1 MEKAKKPTFNW
12 PMLVV
17 VILVIGAF
25 AVIIRPVILRAH
37 RDVDLTKAIGNTKQ
51 LGLALL
57 EFETEYGTYPDENT
71 AAVVLKNTKTTL
83 NLTGHSANSY
93 FRQLLATEMAQSE
106 TMFYCKT
113 AFSKK
118 PDNRFDTPE
127 TALAPG
133 EVSFG
138 YILKGKT
145 AFTTK
150 DNPARPLLCAPLA
163 YDGKSVSNHRFDPIP
178 FDRRAA
184 ILRIDNSVTS
194 LPIDPKTGEPTLK
207 DGKTLLQTGP
217 KTIWGTDTPTIIPPL
232 PKP

>member
-93 FRQLLATEMAQSE
+93 FRQLLATEMAQTE
-106 TMFYCKT
+106 IMFYCKT
-113 AFSKK
+113 AFSKR
-118 PDNRFDTPE
+118 PDNRFDTPQ

-133 EVSFG
+133 EVGFG
-138 YILKGKT
+138 YLLNGKS
-145 AFTTK
+145 AFNSK
-150 DNPARPLLCAPLA
+150 DNPARILACAPLA
-163 YDGKSVSNHRFDPIP
+163 YDGKSVSTHRFDPIP
-178 FDRRAA
+178 FDNRAA

-194 LPIDPKTGEPTLK
+194 LPIDPKTGELTLK

-217 KTIWGTDTPTIIPPL
+217 ETIWGTDTPTIIPPL